1 MEPPS
6 LASLFLDLATI
17 AGLIVLASF
26 FVAAEIALI
35 SLRDSQVRQIATRGK
50 RGARV
55 AALAEHPNRL
65 LAAVQIGVTVSG
77 FLSAALGADK
87 LGDYVIPWL
96 ESLGLATGWATTVS
110 LIGVTLVI
118 AYFSLVFGELV
129 PKRVALFRAEEIA
142 MTTAGII
149 NVVANIF
156 RPIIWL
162 LSKSTDFVVRAFGVD
177 PKEQRSQMSE
187 EELLDL
193 VTGHAALTEEERD
206 IVEEVFNASE
216 RQVHEVM
223 VPRTEV
229 DFMDASLTVGK
240 AIELAVDKAHSRYP
254 VVRGSSDEV
263 VGFIHVRDLLD
274 TSLANKNT
282 KIVELV
288 RNIMFLPG
296 TKGVLP
302 ALSEM
307 RTQGQHLAIV
317 LDEYGGTD
325 GIVTLEDLVE
335 VLIGD
340 IRDEYDEDENEVSLE
355 ERTGDFEVDG
365 LISIEDL
372 IEETKLDIP
381 EGPYETASG
390 FVMHFLGRIPQ
401 VNDVVNVNGLRIT
414 VLTMEG
420 KRAGQLLISRTA
432 SV

>member
-6 LASLFLDLATI
+6 LAALIADLATI
-17 AGLIVLASF
+17 AGLIILAAF

-35 SLRDSQVRQIATRGK
+35 SLRDSQVRQIASRGK

-77 FLSAALGADK
+77 FLSAALGADQ

-149 NVVANIF
+149 NIVANIF

-193 VTGHAALTEEERD
+193 VTGHAALSDEERD

-240 AIELAVDKAHSRYP
+240 AIELAVDRAHSRYP

-274 TSLANKNT
+274 TSLASKST

-288 RNIMFLPG
+288 RNIMYLPG

-340 IRDEYDEDENEVSLE
+340 IRDEYDEHDSEVSLE

-401 VNDVVNVNGLRIT
+401 VHDVVNVNGIRIT

>member
-1 MEPPS
+1 METHS
-6 LASLFLDLATI
+6 VGTLLTDLALI

-35 SLRDSQVRQIATRGK
+35 SLRDSQVREIATRGK

-55 AALAEHPNRL
+55 AALAAHPNRL

-77 FLSAALGADK
+77 FLSAALGADQ

-96 ESLGLATGWATTVS
+96 ESLGISNAWSTTIS
-110 LIGVTLVI
+110 LLGVTLVI

-142 MTTAGII
+142 MATAGII

-156 RPIIWL
+156 RPLIWL
-162 LSKSTDFVVRAFGVD
+162 LSKSTDIVLRAFGID
-177 PKEQRSQMSE
+177 PKEARSQISE

-193 VTGHAALTEEERD
+193 VSGHAALSDEERD

-216 RQVHEVM
+216 RQIHEVM

-229 DFMDASLTVGK
+229 DFMDVSLTVGK
-240 AIELAVDKAHSRYP
+240 AIDLAVDKAHSRYP
-254 VVRGSSDEV
+254 VIRGSSDEV
-263 VGFIHVRDLLD
+263 IGFIHVRDLLD
-274 TSLANKNT
+274 TSLATKET
-282 KIVELV
+282 KIIELV
-288 RNIMFLPG
+288 RSIIFLPG
-296 TKGVLP
+296 TKGILP

-307 RTQGQHLAIV
+307 RKQGQHVAIV

-335 VLIGD
+335 CLIGD
-340 IRDEYDEDENEVSLE
+340 IRDEYDEE
-355 ERTGDFEVDG
+355 EADISVESRTGDFEVDG

-372 IEETKLDIP
+372 VEQTNLEVPD
-381 EGPYETASG
+381 GPYETASG
-390 FVMHFLGRIPQ
+390 FVMHHLGRIPKEH
-401 VNDVVNVNGLRIT
+401 DVVVVDGVRIT
-414 VLTMEG
+414 VLSMEG
-420 KRAGQLLISRTA
+420 KRAGQLLISRNA
-432 SV
+432 

>member
-6 LASLFLDLATI
+6 LAALIADLATI
-17 AGLIVLASF
+17 AGLIILAAF

-35 SLRDSQVRQIATRGK
+35 SLRDSQVRQIASRGK

-65 LAAVQIGVTVSG
+65 LAGVQIGVTVSG
-77 FLSAALGADK
+77 FLSAALGADQ

-142 MTTAGII
+142 MTTAGTI
-149 NVVANIF
+149 NIVANVF

-193 VTGHAALTEEERD
+193 VTGHAALSDEERD

-274 TSLANKNT
+274 TSLANKST

-288 RNIMFLPG
+288 RSIMYLPG

-340 IRDEYDEDENEVSLE
+340 IRDEYDEHESDVSLE

-401 VNDVVNVNGLRIT
+401 VHDVVNVNGIRIT